1 MIIGNTMKNLRAIP
15 SNVINSTKAAV
26 KSEEAKQLSSVLSGF
41 GKKILKDEAFVK
53 VFAATTAVFVGYA
66 TFLPVQFCATL
77 GAIFGVYHAVTG
89 SK

>member
-1 MIIGNTMKNLRAIP
+1 MRNLRVIP

-26 KSEEAKQLSSVLSGF
+26 KSEEAKQLSSILLEF

-53 VFAATTAVFVGYA
+53 VFAATTAGVFVGYA
-66 TFLPVQFCATL
+66 TFLPVEFCATL

-89 SK
+89 SR